1 MNARK
6 SSSKK
11 SAKKTYSSPKKSV
24 PKLKRMTLEEFIAAM
39 DERDARADAR
49 MAATDAK
56 IAESQ
61 AKTDARMAESH
72 ALWKVEHAKT
82 EAALQRLSDN
92 VNGLAAEHR
101 KTEAAIQSLAA
112 EHRKTEAAQQKT
124 EAALK
129 DLSQTVNNGVGGL
142 RVSIGS
148 ITEMVLLPGLAAKMN
163 AFGHI
168 FTRASPNSEF
178 KRADGSKW
186 AQVDL
191 YLENCG
197 SVMVVEAKTLFDD
210 KGVNGLLERVG
221 KLRANEKLAGVENKT
236 IYAAA
241 AGVDFTPEARRMI
254 KENGIYLVQ
263 ISEDNDRIDVESLP
277 IDEAG
282 KW

>member
-1 MNARK
+1 
-6 SSSKK
+6 
-11 SAKKTYSSPKKSV
+11 
-24 PKLKRMTLEEFIAAM
+24 MTLEEFV
-39 DERDARADAR
+39 
-49 MAATDAK
+49 AATEA
-56 IAESQ
+56 
-61 AKTDARMAESH
+61 T
-72 ALWKVEHAKT
+72 HAKT
-82 EAALQRLSDN
+82 EAALQRLS
-92 VNGLAAEHR
+92 AAH
-101 KTEAAIQSLAA
+101 L
-112 EHRKTEAAQQKT
+112 KTEAAQQKT

-148 ITEMVLLPGLAAKMN
+148 ITEMVLLPGLANKMR

-168 FTRASPNSEF
+168 FTKAAPNNLF
-178 KRADGSKW
+178 KRADGSKL
-186 AQVDL
+186 AEVDL

-197 SVMVVEAKTLFDD
+197 SVMVVETKTLFDD

-221 KLRANEKLAGVENKT
+221 KLRTNEKIAGVENKT

-254 KENGIYLVQ
+254 KESGIYLVQ